1 MGDAATATAAQPP
14 PSAASPSFSYLAVFA
29 NCPLIAAVL
38 AFAIAQSIKVLT
50 TWYAL
55 PLSLARASLRPP
67 PPAGSDLSV
76 TGSARA

>member
-1 MGDAATATAAQPP
+1 MGDAATAAQPP
-14 PSAASPSFSYLAVFA
+14 PSVASPSFSYLSVFA

-55 PLSLARASLRPP
+55 SLSRAPRFGLRRRL
-67 PPAGSDLSV
+67 DLTSP
-76 TGSARA
+76 